1 MWRTATLW
9 WTFLLVNKA
18 YFSKQAQ
25 SLKKKIIV
33 AFVRCHYKWS
43 SGWTSSGLMINCTDQ
58 LLSKKVCLF
67 KKWFSIV
74 KEKNNFSS
82 WLETLLSWKVKEN
95 LKNIFLM
102 NLMTFTSREPVCFV
116 SWKNSNPS
124 SISLLSPLLLPKG
137 WLPKAILEEWKTTDV
152 FTFLPH
158 WNFKIHSYFPLLTYP
173 WSSCWW

>member
-33 AFVRCHYKWS
+33 AFAVVIINEVQVELVLVLW
-43 SGWTSSGLMINCTDQ
+43 LIALINCLAKKCVCLRNGFQ
-58 LLSKKVCLF
+58 LLKKRIIFHLGWKHCCVEKSKKILKTFFNEFDDLHQQGTCLF
-67 KKWFSIV
+67 CVLKKFQPIIYL
-74 KEKNNFSS
+74 SS
-82 WLETLLSWKVKEN
+82 
-95 LKNIFLM
+95 
-102 NLMTFTSREPVCFV
+102 
-116 SWKNSNPS
+116 
-124 SISLLSPLLLPKG
+124 LSPLLLPKG

-158 WNFKIHSYFPLLTYP
+158 WNFKIHSYLPLLTYP

>member
-25 SLKKKIIV
+25 SLKKKSLLPSFVVIINEV
-33 AFVRCHYKWS
+33 QVELVLVLWLIA
-43 SGWTSSGLMINCTDQ
+43 LINC
-58 LLSKKVCLF
+58 LAKNVCLF